1 MSEQPRP
8 NLLFI
13 LSDQHCAQV
22 TGCYGDPLVQTPH
35 LDRLADRGVLFES
48 AYCCSPICLPSRMSL
63 LTGRQPF
70 HNAVWT
76 NEDILDSGIPT
87 FAHAMGA
94 AGYEPVLI
102 GRLHSLGPDQHRGYT
117 RRMVG
122 DHYPNHLGGTGPE
135 RGIFDGAQD
144 PERVSLERSGAGQ
157 SAYQVHDEAVTAAAV
172 EFLNTH
178 KHDQQTGGTTQPFCL
193 TLGYM
198 LPHPPYVASREDF
211 DRYADSIS
219 LPADLRLFDAEPHP
233 FFRWWRE
240 TTNTQE
246 VPHAQMLRARAAYWG
261 LVTRLDR
268 MIGEV
273 LDALEQIGLREQT
286 LVVYT
291 SDHGD
296 MLGEHGLWW
305 KHTFYESS
313 VRVPLIV
320 SWPRRIPAGQRSGRV
335 VSLLDVNA
343 TMLDAIGA
351 PALPHAEG
359 RSFLKLMDG
368 DAEEPLWDDLAFSE
382 YCQDRFAPP
391 GGCYQRMIRQGDW
404 KLIYYHRQPPMLF
417 NLREDPEECV
427 NRADDPACRLLL
439 DELTARILEA
449 WSPEIIAGR
458 MARRRAD
465 NRVLKAWAQQAQ
477 PADSIRWQMRPE
489 MSYLS
494 NLPESRDASASR

>member
-1 MSEQPRP
+1 MSKQRGP

-22 TGCYGDPLVQTPH
+22 TGCYGDRLVPTPH
-35 LDRLADRGVLFES
+35 LDRLSERGVLFES

-63 LTGRQPF
+63 LTGQQPF
-70 HNAVWT
+70 QNAVWT

-102 GRLHSLGPDQHRGYT
+102 GRLHSLGPDQLRGYS
-117 RRMVG
+117 RRLVG
-122 DHYPNHLGGTGPE
+122 DHYPNHLGGTGAE
-135 RGIFDGAQD
+135 RGVLDGTQD
-144 PERVSLERSGAGQ
+144 PERISLELSGAGQ
-157 SAYQVHDEAVTAAAV
+157 SAYQIHDEAVTATAV
-172 EFLNTH
+172 EFLTEH
-178 KHDQQTGGTTQPFCL
+178 GRAQRAGGMEQPFCL

-198 LPHPPYVASREDF
+198 LPHPPYVATQEDF

-219 LPADLRLFDAEPHP
+219 LPADLRPFDEESHP

-240 TTNTQE
+240 ETGTQDI
-246 VPHAQMLRARAAYWG
+246 PPAQMLRARAAYWG
-261 LVTRLDR
+261 LVTRLDH

-273 LDALEQIGLREQT
+273 LDALEQSGHSEQT

-305 KHTFYESS
+305 KHTFYEPS

-320 SWPRRIPAGQRSGRV
+320 SWPGHIRGGERCRRV

-343 TMLDAIGA
+343 TMLDALNA

-359 RSFLKLMDG
+359 RSFLKLIDG
-368 DAEEPLWDDLAFSE
+368 RAENPPWDDIAFSE

-391 GGCYQRMIRQGDW
+391 GGCYQRMIRLGEW
-404 KLIYYHRQPPMLF
+404 KSIYYHRQPPMLF
-417 NLREDPEECV
+417 NLHDDPQEQI
-427 NRADDPACRLLL
+427 NRADDSSCRSLIE
-439 DELTARILEA
+439 ELTARILDE
-449 WSPEIIAGR
+449 WHPDLIAAR
-458 MARRRAD
+458 MAGRRAD
-465 NRVLKAWAQQAQ
+465 NRILKAWAQKTQ
-477 PADSIRWQMRPE
+477 PPDSVRWQMRPE
-489 MSYLS
+489 MSYLNDLS
-494 NLPESRDASASR
+494 PSRDE